1 MAENNKKLANRLRR
15 KRSIRKRIFGTAER
29 PRLCIFRSSLHMYAQ
44 VINDDTGTTLAAA
57 STQSPEIRE
66 KRAGK
71 KKSELAALVGAL
83 VAQKCQAAN
92 VTKVV
97 FDRNGFIYH
106 GRVKAVAEGAR
117 EGGLEF

>member
-1 MAENNKKLANRLRR
+1 MAENKKKLANRLRR

-29 PRLCIFRSSLHMYAQ
+29 PRLCVFRSCLHMYAQ

-57 STQSPEIRE
+57 STQSPEIRDQ
-66 KRAGK
+66 RDGK

-117 EGGLEF
+117 GGGLEF

>member
-1 MAENNKKLANRLRR
+1 MAENNKKLAKRLRR

-29 PRLCIFRSSLHMYAQ
+29 PRLCVFRSSLHMYAQ
-44 VINDDTGTTLAAA
+44 VIDDDTGTTLAAA

-66 KRAGK
+66 KRDGK
-71 KKSELAALVGAL
+71 KKSELATLVGQL

-92 VTKVV
+92 ITKVV

-106 GRVKAVAEGAR
+106 GRIKAVAEGAR